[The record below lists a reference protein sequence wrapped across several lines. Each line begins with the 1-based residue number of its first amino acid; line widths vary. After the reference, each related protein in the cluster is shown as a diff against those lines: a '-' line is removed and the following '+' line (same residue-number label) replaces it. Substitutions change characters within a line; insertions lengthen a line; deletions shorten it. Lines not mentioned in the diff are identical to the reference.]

1 MYVWDK
7 IHKTNE
13 LKYLFKGKVN
23 LENND
28 NLVSLWSSIYNEY
41 LDEFGINDNYL
52 EILKIKREIALKQ
65 AEYLLKSDRIML
77 TYIAL
82 EREKLKDLVKPSE
95 KPSDYRKNIIDIEKI
110 QGVKITPLEITAL
123 EYFTYLKNL
132 KNG

>member
-13 LKYLFKGKVN
+13 LKHLFKGRVN
-23 LENND
+23 VENND
-28 NLVSLWSSIYNEY
+28 NLVNLWSSIYNEY

-110 QGVKITPLEITAL
+110 QGVKINPLEITAL